1 MGYPYKRASA
11 AETTVKS
18 ARFIAGAAELS
29 SLPDVGLP
37 EIAVIGRSNVGK
49 STLINRLSQSEKL
62 ARTSATPG
70 RTQQLNI
77 FQLSVINPTDKRAY
91 ELHLID
97 LPGFGYAKFSKE
109 LRENLSGMTVEYI
122 SAREQLRVVCLL
134 ADCRRDPGED
144 ELAVRDLAFNSGRN
158 LLVIV
163 TKMDQL
169 KRNDRQK
176 RLAAVANSFSLAAE
190 DVVPAGE
197 DISAASI
204 WQRIFPL
211 LS

>member
-1 MGYPYKRASA
+1 MGYPYKRATVP
-11 AETTVKS
+11 ETTVKS
-18 ARFIAGAAELS
+18 AKFVAGAAELAG
-29 SLPDVGLP
+29 LPESELP

-49 STLINRLSQSEKL
+49 STLINRLAQSEKL

-77 FQLSVINPTDKRAY
+77 FHLNVINPLGRQSHD
-91 ELHLID
+91 LHLID

-109 LRENLSGMTVEYI
+109 MRESLSAATVEYI
-122 SAREQLRVVCLL
+122 ATREQLRAVCLL
-134 ADCRRDPGED
+134 ADCRRDPGDD

-169 KRNDRQK
+169 KKNDRQK
-176 RLAAVANSFSLAAE
+176 RISAVANTFSLTPD
-190 DVVPAGE
+190 DVIPAGD

-204 WQRIFPL
+204 WQRLFPL
-211 LS
+211 IS